1 MMRKLMISV
10 VLVLALALAVNSWA
24 YEQTKVA
31 NGGTIKGKVVVTGN
45 IPQDPTIKV
54 TKDNFACGDTLP
66 REKYVISP
74 DGGVRYAV
82 VFIEEINKGKA
93 LPKEPVEIDNVKCAF
108 VPHVQVGVKGQDL
121 IIKNTDPMLHNTHLY
136 LDKRT
141 VYNFAMPITGMEIK
155 KPIRKD
161 GLVSVECDAH
171 AWMKGYLYLIDHP
184 YIAVTDENGNFS
196 LADVPP
202 GDYEIKIWHEAL
214 GEQEQHVT
222 VSAGGAAELNVE
234 FKQ

>member
-1 MMRKLMISV
+1 MLKRILPLFILIPAMSV
-10 VLVLALALAVNSWA
+10 NCMA
-24 YEQTKVA
+24 YEQIQVKD
-31 NGGTIKGKVVVTGN
+31 GGGIKGRVMVTGN
-45 IPQDPTIKV
+45 IPQDETIKV

-82 VFIEEINKGKA
+82 VFIEEIVKGKA
-93 LPKEPVEIDNVKCAF
+93 IPKEPVEIDNVKCAF
-108 VPHVQVGVKGQDL
+108 TPHVQVGVKGQQL

-141 VYNFAMPITGMEIK
+141 VYNFALPITGMKIK

-161 GLVSVECDAH
+161 GVMSVECDAH
-171 AWMKGYLYLIDHP
+171 SWMKGYLYLIDHP
-184 YIAVTDENGNFS
+184 YIAVTDENGAFS
-196 LADVPP
+196 IGDIPP

-214 GEQEQHVT
+214 GEQEQHIT
-222 VSAGGAAELNVE
+222 VPAGGDAELNVE
-234 FKQ
+234 FKN